1 MAKPTIVE
9 LERSIFALNQANKKG
24 IPITK
29 AQIAANVVLG
39 KTLGPHYNIYKNLAA
54 ALKTFGQIVKNI
66 GNPLKAIALVF
77 GGMRDNLFF
86 LIGIL
91 ALVGTAVTMLTS
103 NLTGTGESVSIFD
116 ASLGDLGLTTENLQ
130 MLFDA
135 FVGAL
140 TIGFDVLV
148 ASWSAVITNMQQTG
162 FIDALLGMFE
172 GFYLGVQA
180 AFSGISE
187 AFAILGVDGNNLAET
202 FTGLI
207 DGLFAVLVSAGFM
220 EYINEFA
227 ATIGLMG
234 QALGTVLGAV
244 AVLIANVIKEATT
257 GGTLLN
263 TIVTTVGGVIVKI
276 FQGIFAIASF
286 VLSGILL
293 YFKGVIWL
301 AENGFSGLRDVIVGK
316 FNDILGKAGEWK
328 DKIANKLGGMWDFLM
343 SPIQWI
349 LDKIDELKNIDLD
362 SLVPD
367 VSDIGGSV
375 LDALTPWATGGI
387 ASGPQSGYA
396 VALHGTEAVVP
407 LPDGRSI
414 PVTLQGGG
422 GGGGGFTAN
431 ITVNSTGGDARA
443 IAKAVSDE
451 VQKAFRSRSRS
462 GGFGRGI

>member
-1 MAKPTIVE
+1 
-9 LERSIFALNQANKKG
+9 
-24 IPITK
+24 
-29 AQIAANVVLG
+29 
-39 KTLGPHYNIYKNLAA
+39 
-54 ALKTFGQIVKNI
+54 
-66 GNPLKAIALVF
+66 
-77 GGMRDNLFF
+77 
-86 LIGIL
+86 
-91 ALVGTAVTMLTS
+91 
-103 NLTGTGESVSIFD
+103 
-116 ASLGDLGLTTENLQ
+116 
-130 MLFDA
+130 
-135 FVGAL
+135 
-140 TIGFDVLV
+140 
-148 ASWSAVITNMQQTG
+148 
-162 FIDALLGMFE
+162 
-172 GFYLGVQA
+172 
-180 AFSGISE
+180 
-187 AFAILGVDGNNLAET
+187 
-202 FTGLI
+202 
-207 DGLFAVLVSAGFM
+207 
-220 EYINEFA
+220 
-227 ATIGLMG
+227 MG

-286 VLSGILL
+286 VLSGIQL
-293 YFKGVIWL
+293 YFKGVIWF

>member
-227 ATIGLMG
+227 ATIG
-234 QALGTVLGAV
+234 
-244 AVLIANVIKEATT
+244 
-257 GGTLLN
+257 
-263 TIVTTVGGVIVKI
+263 
-276 FQGIFAIASF
+276 
-286 VLSGILL
+286 
-293 YFKGVIWL
+293 
-301 AENGFSGLRDVIVGK
+301 
-316 FNDILGKAGEWK
+316 
-328 DKIANKLGGMWDFLM
+328 
-343 SPIQWI
+343 
-349 LDKIDELKNIDLD
+349 
-362 SLVPD
+362 
-367 VSDIGGSV
+367 
-375 LDALTPWATGGI
+375 
-387 ASGPQSGYA
+387 
-396 VALHGTEAVVP
+396 
-407 LPDGRSI
+407 
-414 PVTLQGGG
+414 
-422 GGGGGFTAN
+422 
-431 ITVNSTGGDARA
+431 
-443 IAKAVSDE
+443 
-451 VQKAFRSRSRS
+451 
-462 GGFGRGI
+462 